1 MKKMKRIDTA
11 ADAVAMGTEAP
22 ERQDEALRL
31 RAALE
36 KAEKARLSGAAAYTL
51 KESRERLEAIYRPD

>member
-22 ERQDEALRL
+22 ERQEEALRL
-31 RAALE
+31 PAALE
-36 KAEKARLSGAAAYTL
+36 RRRKPGCPARLPI
-51 KESRERLEAIYRPD
+51 R

>member
-22 ERQDEALRL
+22 ERQEEALRL

-36 KAEKARLSGAAAYTL
+36 KAEKARLSGAAAYAL

>member
-22 ERQDEALRL
+22 ERQEEALRL
-31 RAALE
+31 PAAL
-36 KAEKARLSGAAAYTL
+36 EKARLSGAAAYTL

>member
-22 ERQDEALRL
+22 ERQEEALRL
-31 RAALE
+31 PAALE

-51 KESRERLEAIYRPD
+51 KESREHLEAIYRPD

>member
-22 ERQDEALRL
+22 ERQEEALRL

-36 KAEKARLSGAAAYTL
+36 KAEKARLFGAAAYTL
-51 KESRERLEAIYRPD
+51 KESRERLAAIYRPD

>member
-1 MKKMKRIDTA
+1 MKRIDTA

-22 ERQDEALRL
+22 ERQEEALRL
-31 RAALE
+31 RAAL
-36 KAEKARLSGAAAYTL
+36 EKARLSGAAAYTL

>member
-1 MKKMKRIDTA
+1 
-11 ADAVAMGTEAP
+11 MGTEAP
-22 ERQDEALRL
+22 ERQEEALRL
-31 RAALE
+31 PAALE

>member
-22 ERQDEALRL
+22 ERQEEALRL
-31 RAALE
+31 RAAL
-36 KAEKARLSGAAAYTL
+36 EKARLSGAAAYTL

>member
-22 ERQDEALRL
+22 ERQEEARGFA
-31 RAALE
+31 RRWRRRR
-36 KAEKARLSGAAAYTL
+36 KPGCPARLPI
-51 KESRERLEAIYRPD
+51 R